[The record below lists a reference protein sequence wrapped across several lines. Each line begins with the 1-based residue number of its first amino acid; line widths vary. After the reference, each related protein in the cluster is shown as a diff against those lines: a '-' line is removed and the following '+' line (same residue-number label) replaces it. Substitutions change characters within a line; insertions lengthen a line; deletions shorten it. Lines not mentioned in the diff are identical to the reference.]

1 MFDICNN
8 AVIVQCTET
17 KPGGVYSR
25 RVTLNHKD
33 SKTNQ
38 DLAFFYARI
47 DALQIGSYE
56 RIKAKAELA
65 RTEAIADAM
74 VAFGRG
80 ARGLLKTLIVHP
92 FRRFT
97 ASIG

>member
-1 MFDICNN
+1 MD
-8 AVIVQCTET
+8 QQ
-17 KPGGVYSR
+17 
-25 RVTLNHKD
+25 D

-38 DLAFFYARI
+38 DLAFFNARI

-65 RTEAIADAM
+65 RTEAVADAI

-80 ARGLLKTLIVHP
+80 AHGLLNMLVVHP

-97 ASIG
+97 ATIG

>member
-1 MFDICNN
+1 M
-8 AVIVQCTET
+8 
-17 KPGGVYSR
+17 
-25 RVTLNHKD
+25 NHEH
-33 SKTNQ
+33 SKTNE
-38 DLAFFYARI
+38 DLAFFNARI

-80 ARGLLKTLIVHP
+80 ALGLLKTLIVHP

>member
-1 MFDICNN
+1 MD
-8 AVIVQCTET
+8 Q
-17 KPGGVYSR
+17 
-25 RVTLNHKD
+25 KD

-38 DLAFFYARI
+38 DLAFFNARI

-65 RTEAIADAM
+65 RTEAVADAI

-80 ARGLLKTLIVHP
+80 ARGLLNTLVVHP

-97 ASIG
+97 ATIG

>member
-1 MFDICNN
+1 
-8 AVIVQCTET
+8 
-17 KPGGVYSR
+17 
-25 RVTLNHKD
+25 LNHKD

-38 DLAFFYARI
+38 DLAFLYARI

-65 RTEAIADAM
+65 RTEAVADAM

-80 ARGLLKTLIVHP
+80 AHRLLNRLVVHP

-97 ASIG
+97 AIID